1 MKKTGKLFLIILLL
15 QICCLIPAG
24 RSEAAT
30 AKKLFSIVVN
40 DGFTSQ
46 TVPVYLYTEDGG
58 TVYAAPKA
66 SMRTL
71 SVYAGAKTVSIR
83 VKSKSSLYKNTF
95 ISVSYKKTVALSDMN
110 TLRFTLKKQDGSKQ
124 SAVLKL
130 VRPSMPKIT
139 ALSTNSGS
147 AGFIPGDNNQLVIK
161 LAVRSGVEVQAGYK
175 IKNSKGKVVYE
186 RELQKKKNVNYT
198 TYWGGKPSY
207 NNPAGLPLSD
217 YVPAGTYK
225 VTAYIQY
232 TVGKKTETI
241 SKTIK
246 IKVNEK
252 QPDETD
258 STQTDDTSTKNWSW
272 NVIMTG
278 NETVD
283 YMAETICREVL
294 SDNMTETARARALYQ
309 WVGNNMTHKNPSPL
323 TSGKTYMKITGKA
336 AKAAIAGYK
345 QQTDA
350 LISQNKAS
358 VKTYDNYFNNS
369 SLKPIRYNWAKSGML
384 YRGGDCLIMALVY
397 SILCNHAG
405 IEADIM
411 ENTLPSGGGG
421 HHFWNVVR
429 VNGTYYFADADMVT
443 YSAGVSSY
451 DYFLRGTKYF
461 NKFDRYKKVRTN
473 GGYSIVSKVSKTDC
487 PGR

>member
-1 MKKTGKLFLIILLL
+1 MKKTRKMFLIVMLLF
-15 QICCLIPAG
+15 ICCLIPTG
-24 RSEAAT
+24 KSEAAT

-46 TVPVYLYTEDGG
+46 TVPVYLYTEAGG
-58 TVYAAPKA
+58 ATYAAPKA
-66 SMRTL
+66 SLRTL
-71 SVYAGAKTVSIR
+71 PVYAGAKTVSIR
-83 VKSKSSLYKNTF
+83 LKSKSSLCKTTF
-95 ISVSYKKTVALSDMN
+95 KSVSYKKTVALSDTN
-110 TLRFTLKKQDGSKQ
+110 NLRFTLKKQDGSKQ
-124 SAVLKL
+124 TAVLKL

-139 ALSTNSGS
+139 ALSTDSGS
-147 AGFIPGDNNQLVIK
+147 TGFIPRNNNHLVIK

-175 IKNSKGKVVYE
+175 KKNSNGKVVYE
-186 RELQKKKNVNYT
+186 RALQKKKNVNYT

-207 NNPAGLPLSD
+207 NNPARLPLSE

-225 VTAYIQY
+225 VTASIQY
-232 TVGKKTETI
+232 TVGKKTKTI

-246 IKVNEK
+246 IKVSEK
-252 QPDETD
+252 QSDETKN
-258 STQTDDTSTKNWSW
+258 TQTDNADAKSWSW
-272 NVIMTG
+272 KTILTG

-294 SDNMTETARARALYQ
+294 SDSMTEVTRSKKLYQ
-309 WVGNNMTHKNPSPL
+309 WVGNNMTHKNPSPV
-323 TSGKTYMKITGKA
+323 TSGKTYMKVTGKA
-336 AKAAIAGYK
+336 VKAAIAAYK
-345 QQTDA
+345 QQTDT
-350 LISQNKAS
+350 LVSQNKAS
-358 VKTYDNYFNNS
+358 VKPLDNYFNNND
-369 SLKPIRYNWAKSGML
+369 LKTIRYNWAKSGMV

-429 VNGTYYFADADMVT
+429 INGTYYFADADMVT
-443 YSAGVSSY
+443 YSAGLSSY
-451 DYFLRGTKYF
+451 DYFLRGSKYF

-473 GGYSIVSKVSKTDC
+473 GGYAIVSKVSKTDC